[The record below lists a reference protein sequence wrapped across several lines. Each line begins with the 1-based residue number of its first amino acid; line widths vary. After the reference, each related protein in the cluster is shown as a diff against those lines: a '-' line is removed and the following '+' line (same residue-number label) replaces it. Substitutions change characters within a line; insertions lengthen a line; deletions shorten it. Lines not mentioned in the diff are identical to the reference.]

1 MIKGCQ
7 EAHKISRRV
16 QKRYWNEAEH
26 PTTLWKSSL
35 PRPLN
40 FAWTLLWISR
50 SEE

>member
-16 QKRYWNEAEH
+16 QKQYWNEAER

-35 PRPLN
+35 PRPLELCMDP
-40 FAWTLLWISR
+40 ALD
-50 SEE
+50 